1 MGNYYKSSWTQDTW
15 VGALT
20 RAKCAQR
27 STMSEIIRL
36 SMHPR
41 NLSSILALS
50 APWDNQCEMT
60 LFTLSGTW

>member
-20 RAKCAQR
+20 RTKCAQG
-27 STMSEIIRL
+27 STMSEIIWL

-41 NLSSILALS
+41 NFSSILALF

-60 LFTLSGTW
+60 LFTLSGAW